1 MGLLKQAFE
10 NGEFAVTSEMAPPK
24 GIDFAHLR
32 HCAQLI
38 KGRVHAANVT
48 DFQSAVMRAT
58 SLATCKVLQEEGIE
72 PVIQITGR
80 DRKQTKGTG
89 IDL

>member
-58 SLATCKVLQEEGIE
+58 SLATCKVLQEEGIISLPHSWPGGIICR
-72 PVIQITGR
+72 PVWW
-80 DRKQTKGTG
+80 
-89 IDL
+89 

>member
-38 KGRVHAANVT
+38 KGRV
-48 DFQSAVMRAT
+48 QAVGQ
-58 SLATCKVLQEEGIE
+58 CLQG
-72 PVIQITGR
+72 VGS
-80 DRKQTKGTG
+80 QTKAWQNKNSV
-89 IDL
+89 LHSAA